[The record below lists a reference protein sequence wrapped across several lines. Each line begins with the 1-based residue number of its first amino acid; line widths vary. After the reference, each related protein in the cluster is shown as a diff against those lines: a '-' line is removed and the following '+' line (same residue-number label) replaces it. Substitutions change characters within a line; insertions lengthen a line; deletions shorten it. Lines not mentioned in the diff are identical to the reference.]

1 MGRYLQATFNS
12 YHCRSYL
19 CQSCHYTVLV
29 PLSVSVSCSVSCTK
43 ETVLGLQQVE
53 LPSHLQN
60 SEQANCADEE
70 LHLYEE
76 HGMSLLQLQLIN

>member
-1 MGRYLQATFNS
+1 M
-12 YHCRSYL
+12 
-19 CQSCHYTVLV
+19 
-29 PLSVSVSCSVSCTK
+29 
-43 ETVLGLQQVE
+43 EIVLGLLQVE

-60 SEQANCADEE
+60 SEQANCADEQ